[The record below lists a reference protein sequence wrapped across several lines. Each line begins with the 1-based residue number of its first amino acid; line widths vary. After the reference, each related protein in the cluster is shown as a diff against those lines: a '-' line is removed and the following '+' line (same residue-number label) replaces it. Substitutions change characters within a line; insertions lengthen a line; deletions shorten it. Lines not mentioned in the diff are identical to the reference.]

1 MLKCPRIQSLGYVI
15 LKNGVK
21 ISSNLVTMTD
31 RNFERELHHYVY
43 RDMENGDDV
52 ETIDYRSL
60 AYILEEFC
68 DRIEA
73 LEARLND

>member
-1 MLKCPRIQSLGYVI
+1 
-15 LKNGVK
+15 
-21 ISSNLVTMTD
+21 MTD

-60 AYILEEFC
+60 ANILEEFC
-68 DRIEA
+68 DRIEQ
-73 LEARLND
+73 LEKDKCLTKE

>member
-1 MLKCPRIQSLGYVI
+1 
-15 LKNGVK
+15 
-21 ISSNLVTMTD
+21 MTE

-60 AYILEEFC
+60 ANILEELC
-68 DRIEA
+68 DRIEK
-73 LEARLND
+73 LEKDREEWYHPESGIASNNINSL

>member
-1 MLKCPRIQSLGYVI
+1 
-15 LKNGVK
+15 
-21 ISSNLVTMTD
+21 MTD

-52 ETIDYRSL
+52 EEIDYRSL

-68 DRIEA
+68 DRIEQ
-73 LEARLND
+73 LERKLEQQEEYAMEQNERYG

>member
-1 MLKCPRIQSLGYVI
+1 
-15 LKNGVK
+15 
-21 ISSNLVTMTD
+21 MTD

-60 AYILEEFC
+60 AYILEELC
-68 DRIEA
+68 DRIEK
-73 LEARLND
+73 LERKLEHQEEYAMEQND